1 MTTQNREVERCWK
14 PFHPFLK
21 IKLFIGGTKM
31 TKEKG
36 FNADL
41 SWKGVMKW
49 GGLSLF
55 AAGAF
60 LVIFILSVFISQQTL
75 PLPAQEVLEN
85 PVVPTYLFLLAAL
98 GEFLLMPGAL
108 GLYFALK
115 DVNKTLM
122 FLATAALVLA
132 VPMFL
137 ASRGLII
144 SLSQISGRYLE
155 TPNETMKA
163 AYLASAEL
171 AIETQN
177 MYATMGLTL
186 LSVASIMIGLVMLKG
201 VFGKHI
207 GYVAIIAGILSL
219 FSPFG
224 VMLGI
229 PVIIPFIGLVLMA
242 VWQIVVGAKLY
253 KLGKD
258 V

>member
-1 MTTQNREVERCWK
+1 
-14 PFHPFLK
+14 
-21 IKLFIGGTKM
+21 
-31 TKEKG
+31 
-36 FNADL
+36 
-41 SWKGVMKW
+41 
-49 GGLSLF
+49 
-55 AAGAF
+55 
-60 LVIFILSVFISQQTL
+60 
-75 PLPAQEVLEN
+75 
-85 PVVPTYLFLLAAL
+85 
-98 GEFLLMPGAL
+98 
-108 GLYFALK
+108 
-115 DVNKTLM
+115 
-122 FLATAALVLA
+122 
-132 VPMFL
+132 
-137 ASRGLII
+137 
-144 SLSQISGRYLE
+144 
-155 TPNETMKA
+155 MKA

-207 GYVAIIAGILSL
+207 GYVAIVAGVLSL

-253 KLGKD
+253 KLSKD